1 MLHRIVF
8 FIATLVAFAAPACAA
23 PLLLISID
31 GLRPG
36 DVLEAQQRG
45 LKVPN
50 LRGFVALGSYAT
62 GVVGVLPTLTYPSHT
77 TLITGA
83 SPARHGIVS
92 NTTFDPMQINAT
104 GWFWFAS
111 DIKLP
116 TLWSVAAAA
125 GITVGNVHWPVSVG
139 AKGVTWNLPQI
150 WRTGHA
156 DDAKL
161 LNALA
166 TPGLIPELEAAT
178 GETYAQ
184 GIDESIDGDENRARF
199 AVALI
204 RRHRPGFA
212 TVYLTALDHQQ
223 HQDGPDTPTAHAV
236 LERIDTA
243 VGLVIRAERAAH
255 PDAVIA
261 VVSDH
266 GFAPVARDTNLF
278 RAFIDAGLI
287 TLDSG
292 GKVTGWEAMPW
303 PAGGSAAVVLAR
315 PGDTALQQRVGALLA
330 QLKADLANGIAT
342 IATVQQIAAMHGNP
356 AASFF
361 VDFAPGTE
369 AGRFADQAR
378 GLTGPA
384 AIKGT
389 HGWFPASPAMRSTFL
404 IMGPGI
410 PARRSLGEI
419 DMRSIAPTLARI
431 MHVRLSGAELG
442 PLMFSRPAQTDGTI
456 SAPRLAP

>member
-1 MLHRIVF
+1 MLGRLVIT
-8 FIATLVAFAAPACAA
+8 IAALMAFAAPACAA
-23 PLLLISID
+23 PVLLISID

-50 LRGFVALGSYAT
+50 LREFVTLGAYAT
-62 GVVGVLPTLTYPSHT
+62 GVVGVLPTVTYPSHT

-92 NTTFDPMQINAT
+92 NTTFDPMQVNAS
-104 GWFWFAS
+104 GWYWFAS

-116 TLWSVAAAA
+116 TLWSAAAAA
-125 GITVGNVHWPVSVG
+125 GMTVANVHWPVSVG

-161 LNALA
+161 LAALA

-184 GIDESIDGDENRARF
+184 GIDETIAGDENRARF
-199 AVALI
+199 AAALI

-223 HQDGPDTPTAHAV
+223 HQDGPDTPSAHAV

-243 VGLVIRAERAAH
+243 VGLIIRAERAAH

-266 GFAPVARDTNLF
+266 GFAPVARETNLF

-287 TLDSG
+287 TLDASG
-292 GKVTGWEAMPW
+292 KITGWEAMPW
-303 PAGGSAAVVLAR
+303 PSGGSAAVVLAR
-315 PGDTALQQRVGALLA
+315 PGDPAVQQRVAALLA
-330 QLKADLANGIAT
+330 KLRTDPANGIAA
-342 IATVQQIAAMHGNP
+342 IVLVQQIAMMRGNP

-361 VDFAPGTE
+361 IDLNPGTE
-369 AGRFADQAR
+369 AGRFADQAS
-378 GLTGPA
+378 GLTGA
-384 AIKGT
+384 AHNKGT

-410 PARRSLGEI
+410 PARRSLGKI
-419 DMRSIAPTLARI
+419 DMRSIAPTLAEI
-431 MHVRLSGAELG
+431 MHVRLSGAEV
-442 PLMFSRPAQTDGTI
+442 PALTY
-456 SAPRLAP
+456 